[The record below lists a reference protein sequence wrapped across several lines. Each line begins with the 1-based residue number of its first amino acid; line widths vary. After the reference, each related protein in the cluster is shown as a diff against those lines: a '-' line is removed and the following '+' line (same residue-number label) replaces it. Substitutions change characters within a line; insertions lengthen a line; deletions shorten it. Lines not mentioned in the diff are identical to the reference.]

1 MARPRKD
8 IAGQRFGRLVALDCE
23 SHRIGK
29 RVYWW
34 CRCDCGAVVAVDRQ
48 NLFDGSTQS
57 CGCLR
62 SDMLRARNF
71 ARKGLTL

>member
-1 MARPRKD
+1 MARPRID
-8 IAGQRFGRLVALDCE
+8 IAGRRFGRLVALDGE
-23 SHRIGK
+23 SHSVGK

-48 NLFDGSTQS
+48 NLLDGNTRS

-62 SDMLRARNF
+62 REMVIERN
-71 ARKGLTL
+71 RKK

>member
-8 IAGQRFGRLVALDCE
+8 IVGQRFGRLVALDKE
-23 SHRIGK
+23 SHRVGR

-34 CRCDCGAVVAVDRQ
+34 CRCDCGEIVAVDRS
-48 NLFDGSTQS
+48 NLLDGSTRS

-62 SDMLRARNF
+62 SDVLRARNIGKK
-71 ARKGLTL
+71 R